1 MGYRCT
7 FDSRIYVNPS
17 DKFCI
22 IKVRTKDKTIPREAQ
37 SNQYYRDRQ
46 IRFTAVGYDL
56 PMTDAV
62 EMELEGEWIKGKYG
76 MQLQVDAWQE
86 IVPPTM
92 EGLRTYGLPLL
103 GREGAVCTIET
114 DCR

>member
-37 SNQYYRDRQ
+37 TNQYYRDRQ
-46 IRFTAVGYDL
+46 IRLQRLA
-56 PMTDAV
+56 MTC
-62 EMELEGEWIKGKYG
+62 
-76 MQLQVDAWQE
+76 
-86 IVPPTM
+86 P
-92 EGLRTYGLPLL
+92 
-103 GREGAVCTIET
+103 
-114 DCR
+114 

>member
-86 IVPPTM
+86 IVPPTI
-92 EGLRTYGLPLL
+92 RF
-103 GREGAVCTIET
+103 RSAA
-114 DCR
+114 